1 LMHRMAIMDRG
12 IDGTSVYLI
21 KVSYLP
27 KSGCEDT
34 DKLVLFIFT
43 AVYHQVRNYRLMAML
58 EITPFLSRIMIIT

>member
-1 LMHRMAIMDRG
+1 MAIMDRG

-27 KSGCEDT
+27 KSGREDT

-43 AVYHQVRNYRLMAML
+43 AVYHQL
-58 EITPFLSRIMIIT
+58 

>member
-1 LMHRMAIMDRG
+1 VLGLIHRMAIMDRG

-34 DKLVLFIFT
+34 DKLVLFVFT
-43 AVYHQVRNYRLMAML
+43 AVYHQL
-58 EITPFLSRIMIIT
+58 